1 MLGSGWMG
9 PDVAGILRMLEWS
22 HATGTLT
29 LAAGEIDLA
38 DGKPVAAWAS
48 GTTGRSALATLRAA
62 DASGFTF
69 TSRAARPANLEPDPE
84 PHGVRASLSQ
94 LRSRTIP
101 LLDQVSRDQLLR
113 RGLFTTK
120 APTLLDEPP
129 AAANVW
135 KPVELASLANALISE
150 YAGATYGGR
159 LWNDDVATRFGATG
173 APLAT
178 PIRVDAG
185 RIDAPSLRERKDL
198 DELVPFLRGL
208 LRAIFMEALKS
219 VGEGAARR
227 GYRAAVTRLWG
238 AQERVVSAAQRV
250 VDERPPQPARLVIK
264 TEEWDGEFALR
275 DREYVIGRA
284 STSEIQLAHAS
295 VSRTHARITPRAGAH
310 AISDSGSTSG
320 TLVNGAKL
328 AGEQPLRDGDVIKIG
343 ALELVYEGV

>member
-1 MLGSGWMG
+1 MG

-48 GTTGRSALATLRAA
+48 GTTGRSALATLKAA

-69 TSRAARPANLEPDPE
+69 TSRPARPSNIEADPE
-84 PHGVRASLSQ
+84 PHGLRASLS
-94 LRSRTIP
+94 LLKGRTIP

-113 RGLFTTK
+113 RGMFQAK
-120 APTLLDEPP
+120 SPTLLDEPP
-129 AAANVW
+129 AEANVW

-159 LWNDDVATRFGATG
+159 LWNDDVSTRFGATG
-173 APLAT
+173 TRLSTPL
-178 PIRVDAG
+178 RVDAG
-185 RIDAPSLRERKDL
+185 RIGAASLRERKDL

-208 LRAIFMEALKS
+208 LRAIHAEAAKS

-250 VDERPPQPARLVIK
+250 IDEKPPQPARLVA
-264 TEEWDGEFALR
+264 TGTWDGEFVLA

-284 STSEIQLAHAS
+284 SSSEVHLPHAS
-295 VSRTHARITPRAGAH
+295 VSRSHARITPRAGAH
-310 AISDSGSTSG
+310 AIADRGSTSG
-320 TLVNGAKL
+320 TLVNGVKID
-328 AGEQPLRDGDVIKIG
+328 GEQALRDGDIVKVG
-343 ALELVYEGV
+343 ALELRYVLV

>member
-1 MLGSGWMG
+1 MG

-48 GTTGRSALATLRAA
+48 GTTGRSALATLKAA

-69 TSRAARPANLEPDPE
+69 TTRAARPSNIEPDAE
-84 PHGVRASLSQ
+84 RRGVRASL
-94 LRSRTIP
+94 LKGRTIF
-101 LLDQVSRDQLLR
+101 DQASRDLFLR
-113 RGLFTTK
+113 RGAFGTK

-129 AAANVW
+129 AAENVW

-159 LWNDDVATRFGATG
+159 LWNDDVSTRFGATG
-173 APLAT
+173 MRLAT
-178 PIRVDAG
+178 PLRVDAG
-185 RIDAPSLRERKDL
+185 RIDAASLRERNDV

-208 LRAIFMEALKS
+208 LRAIHAEAAKS

-238 AQERVVSAAQRV
+238 AHERVVGAAQRV
-250 VDERPPQPARLVIK
+250 IDEKPPQPARLVA
-264 TEEWDGEFALR
+264 TGTWDGAFGLG
-275 DREYVIGRA
+275 DREYLIGRA
-284 STSEIQLAHAS
+284 SSSEIHLPHAS
-295 VSRTHARITPRAGAH
+295 VSRTHARITPRGGAH
-310 AISDSGSTSG
+310 VIADRGSTSG
-320 TLVNGAKL
+320 TQVNGVKL
-328 AGEQPLRDGDVIKIG
+328 EGEQALRDGDIVKVG
-343 ALELVYEGV
+343 ALELRYEKG

>member
-1 MLGSGWMG
+1 MG

-38 DGKPVAAWAS
+38 DGKPIAAWAS
-48 GTTGRSALATLRAA
+48 GTTGRSALATLKAS

-69 TSRAARPANLEPDPE
+69 TSRPARPGNIEPDPE

-101 LLDQVSRDQLLR
+101 LFDQVSREQLLR
-113 RGLFTTK
+113 RGLSPRK

-135 KPVELASLANALISE
+135 KPVDLASLANALISE

-159 LWNDDVATRFGATG
+159 LWNDDVSTRFGATG
-173 APLAT
+173 TRLAT
-178 PIRVDAG
+178 PLRVDAG
-185 RIDAPSLRERKDL
+185 RIDAASLRDRKDL

-208 LRAIFMEALKS
+208 LRAIYAEAQKS

-238 AQERVVSAAQRV
+238 AQERVVGAAGRII
-250 VDERPPQPARLVIK
+250 DEPPPQPAVLVIK
-264 TEEWDGEFALR
+264 TEEWDGEFAIR

-284 STSEIQLAHAS
+284 SSSEIQLSHAS

-310 AISDSGSTSG
+310 AIADLGSTSG
-320 TLVNGAKL
+320 TLVNGMKIG
-328 AGEQPLRDGDVIKIG
+328 GEQELRDGDVVKVG
-343 ALELVYEGV
+343 ALELRYARD